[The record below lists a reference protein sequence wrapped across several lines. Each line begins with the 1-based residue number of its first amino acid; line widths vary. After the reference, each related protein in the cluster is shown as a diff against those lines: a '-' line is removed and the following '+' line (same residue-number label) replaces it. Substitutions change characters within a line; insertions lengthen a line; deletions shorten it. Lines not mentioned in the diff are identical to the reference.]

1 MGWHMR
7 ESSLAASQRAAI
19 TMVSRNALSHAQ
31 DGGRVHVLAAR
42 RAARMRS
49 PWLLL
54 NFTVKNHSTGV
65 WCNVCV

>member
-19 TMVSRNALSHAQ
+19 TMVSRIALSHAQ

-49 PWLLL
+49 PVAPTEFYGKKSL
-54 NFTVKNHSTGV
+54 NRRLV
-65 WCNVCV
+65 